1 MGAKNK
7 KRWIWIVCG
16 AAFAALLVAGR
27 SKGESDAAE
36 TARPERGRITETV
49 STYGRIRAVNQVN
62 ISPDVSG
69 EVTAIYFEEGDTV
82 RRGDLLLKIKQESYL
97 LAVSQREA
105 ALESAVR
112 SLETQRLEA
121 AFRESEHARIA
132 ALAEQGAA
140 TAAQLRQAEYE
151 AGSARSRCNELECQ
165 VAASEAA
172 LEASRSEL
180 EKTLVYSPMPGILT
194 SLNVETGERVV
205 GTATMA
211 GTEMLSIADLSRM
224 ELVVEVGENDIN
236 SIKLGDRALIRPDAA
251 PGDTLTGSVS
261 KIAVCA
267 SGGGH
272 LGGTTDFKVRISID
286 SQGKAPLLP
295 GMSAS
300 AKIITGSK
308 NDILTLPLQ
317 AVAVKDGREIV
328 WKVDGA
334 GRVHSCNVECG
345 IQDFGRVEILS
356 GLSEGDLVVSGP
368 FQAVNK
374 TLKEGDKIK
383 L

>member
-7 KRWIWIVCG
+7 KRWIWIVC
-16 AAFAALLVAGR
+16 AAAALVLLTLGR
-27 SKGESDAAE
+27 RGAE
-36 TARPERGRITETV
+36 GTPAQTASPVRGRITETV
-49 STYGRIRAVNQVN
+49 STYGRIRAIYQVN

-97 LAVSQREA
+97 TAVAQREA
-105 ALESAVR
+105 ALGSALR
-112 SLETQRLEA
+112 SLETQRIEA
-121 AFRESEHARIA
+121 AFREAERGRVAT
-132 ALAEQGAA
+132 LTEQGAA
-140 TAAQLRQAEYE
+140 TAAQLRQAQYE
-151 AGSARSRCNELECQ
+151 AESARSRCNELECQ
-165 VAASEAA
+165 VAAAEAA
-172 LEASRSEL
+172 LEAARSEL
-180 EKTLVYSPMPGILT
+180 EKTLVYSPMSGILT

-205 GTATMA
+205 GTTTMA
-211 GTEMLSIADLSRM
+211 GTEMLTIADLSRM
-224 ELVVEVGENDIN
+224 ELVVDVGENDIA
-236 SIKLGDRALIRPDAA
+236 SIKVGNKALIRPDAA
-251 PGDTLTGSVS
+251 ADDTLRGRVS

-267 SGGGH
+267 SGSG
-272 LGGTTDFKVRISID
+272 LSGGTTDFKVRISVD
-286 SQGKAPLLP
+286 SPGGTPLLP

-317 AVAVKDGREIV
+317 AVAVREGREIV

-334 GRVHSCNVECG
+334 GRVHATPVECG
-345 IQDFGRVEILS
+345 IQDFGKVEILS

-368 FQAVNK
+368 FQTVHKN
-374 TLKEGDKIK
+374 LQEGNKIK